1 MLSTMGAKKF
11 TRGWI
16 TLRLNQ
22 PETVAQM
29 LWMEVQR
36 PEKNPPMMPGMGVK
50 KFTTGSMTLVLN
62 QPETAAQTAWMM
74 IQQPWKKPLIH

>member
-1 MLSTMGAKKF
+1 MLWMEVQRPEKNPPMMPGMGAKKF

-22 PETVAQM
+22 PETVAQ
-29 LWMEVQR
+29 
-36 PEKNPPMMPGMGVK
+36 
-50 KFTTGSMTLVLN
+50 
-62 QPETAAQTAWMM
+62 TAWMM

>member
-1 MLSTMGAKKF
+1 
-11 TRGWI
+11 
-16 TLRLNQ
+16 
-22 PETVAQM
+22 M